1 MKSVILKIEGN
12 KTYVLNV
19 VGEFQSIK
27 TKPDYK
33 IGMEVSTVPSTIEHK
48 KMVRRLQ
55 SVAAVAACLIVF
67 VYGAVFAQEWD
78 EPAYYLYVDIN
89 PSVRFEVNSFNRI
102 INHSA
107 LNEEG
112 LVILEN
118 VKPSGDIMSTVENV
132 IEVSEQKGYMA
143 GKEIDV
149 TVVSNNDADKASVER
164 EVIQSNIAEKL
175 RIKKITHE
183 VEQTAI
189 RNGLTPARYTLAKE
203 AVSLNPELTFDVAV
217 KQSYEYLHDLVS
229 GKARYIPL
237 N

>member
-1 MKSVILKIEGN
+1 MKSVILKIDGK

-19 VGEFQSIK
+19 SGEFQSIP
-27 TKPDYK
+27 TKPTYE
-33 IGMEVSTVPSTIEHK
+33 IGMEVSTAPSIVEHK

-55 SVAAVAACLIVF
+55 SVAAVAACLVVF

-78 EPAYYLYVDIN
+78 KPAYYLYVDIN

-112 LVILEN
+112 LAVLDKLKPTGNIL
-118 VKPSGDIMSTVENV
+118 STVENV
-132 IEVSEQKGYMA
+132 VDVSTKQGYMT

-149 TVVSNNDADKASVER
+149 TVVSNDEADKTSVEN
-164 EVIQSNIAEKL
+164 EVRQSNIAEKL
-175 RIKKITHE
+175 RIKKISQE

-189 RNGLTPARYTLAKE
+189 QKGFTPIRYTLAKE
-203 AVSLNPELTFDVAV
+203 AVRLNPDLTFEVAV

-229 GKARYIPL
+229 GKARYLPI